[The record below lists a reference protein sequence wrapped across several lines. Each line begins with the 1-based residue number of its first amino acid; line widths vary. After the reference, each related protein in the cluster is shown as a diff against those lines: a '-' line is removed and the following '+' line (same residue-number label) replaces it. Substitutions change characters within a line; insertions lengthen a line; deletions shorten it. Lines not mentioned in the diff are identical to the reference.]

1 MQASELPAAQSGNG
15 TLQRKEG
22 MIVKLIWNE
31 LLHENFRCGRMC
43 AHRAEQK
50 AAGDVLPSVLRMR
63 HSGAPL

>member
-1 MQASELPAAQSGNG
+1 M
-15 TLQRKEG
+15 
-22 MIVKLIWNE
+22 KLIWNE

-63 HSGAPL
+63 HSGALL